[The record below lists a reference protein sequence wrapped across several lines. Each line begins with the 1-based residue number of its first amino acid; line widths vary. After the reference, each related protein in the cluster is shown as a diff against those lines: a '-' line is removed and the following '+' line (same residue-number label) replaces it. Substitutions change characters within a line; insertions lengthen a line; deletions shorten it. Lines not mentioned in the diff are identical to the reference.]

1 MTTPAQQALIASM
14 TSPLQFWFFKWRRL
28 PSLRFWGVRLQQL
41 DTQSCAIAISYKRST
56 QNPFRSIYFAA
67 LAGAGEL
74 STGALILVHT
84 SGAVPVSMLVTH
96 CEMNFTKK
104 GLGTVVFTCA
114 DGQRIEQAIAG
125 LAAEGDTAQIVL
137 TCSGIDEAGD
147 EVCNMAIQWS
157 LKRR

>member
-1 MTTPAQQALIASM
+1 MTVAQQALIASM
-14 TSPLQFWFFKWRRL
+14 TSPLKFWLFKWRRL

-41 DTQSCAIAISYKRST
+41 DTKSCTIAISYKRST

-74 STGALILVHT
+74 STGALILLHT
-84 SGAVPVSMLVTH
+84 AGNVSVSMLVTQ

-104 GLGTVVFTCA
+104 ALGTIVFTCD
-114 DGQRIEQAIAG
+114 DGQRIEHAIAS
-125 LAAEGDTAQIVL
+125 LAAPGDTTQLVL
-137 TCSGIDEAGD
+137 RCSGIDEAGD
-147 EVCNMAIQWS
+147 EVCNMAVQWS